1 MYMDI
6 WDFVEMRDDDET
18 EEYLDEEEE
27 EEEKPLTYEELLKA
41 WSNCNLLKKYT
52 LPTPEQALKD
62 LNRILSSQKFR
73 SWRLVSNN
81 S

>member
-1 MYMDI
+1 MDI
-6 WDFVEMRDDDET
+6 WDFVEMRDDEET
-18 EEYLDEEEE
+18 EEYFDEEEE
-27 EEEKPLTYEELLKA
+27 EERGVTYEQLIKA
-41 WSNCNLLKKYT
+41 WTNCNLLKKYT

-73 SWRLVSNN
+73 SWRLVSSN

>member
-1 MYMDI
+1 MDI
-6 WDFVEMRDDDET
+6 WDFIEMRDDDDET
-18 EEYLDEEEE
+18 EEYFEEEE
-27 EEEKPLTYEELLKA
+27 QEKPLTYEELIKA

>member
-1 MYMDI
+1 MDI
-6 WDFVEMRDDDET
+6 WDFVEMRDDGET
-18 EEYLDEEEE
+18 EEYFEEEE
-27 EEEKPLTYEELLKA
+27 EEEEQAITYEQLLKA
-41 WSNCNLLKKYT
+41 WTNCKLLKKYT

-73 SWRLVSNN
+73 SWRLVSAK